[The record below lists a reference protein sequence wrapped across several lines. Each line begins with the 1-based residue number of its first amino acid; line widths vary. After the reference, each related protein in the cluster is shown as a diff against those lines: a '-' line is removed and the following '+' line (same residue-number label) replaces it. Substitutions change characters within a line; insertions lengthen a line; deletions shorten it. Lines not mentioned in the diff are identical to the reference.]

1 MKIKTGLISTILVI
15 IGLVGGPAV
24 ARAQSSEETIKE
36 LEAKIERLEAKIT
49 TLEQALAKAT
59 AAAPAPK
66 VAAKRWTVAEIKA
79 ACTGKT
85 TAEVKAAL
93 GPPDQVKNTLWG
105 YTQLVI
111 ADPESGTE
119 MNFLVLE
126 FVAGKARISQLKK
139 G

>member
-1 MKIKTGLISTILVI
+1 MNIKSGIISTFFVV
-15 IGLVGGPAV
+15 IGLVGSTAV
-24 ARAQSSEETIKE
+24 ARAQDSEEKIKE
-36 LEAKIERLEAKIT
+36 LEAKIERLEAKIA
-49 TLEQALAKAT
+49 TLEQALAKAS
-59 AAAPAPK
+59 AATHAPA

-105 YTQLVI
+105 YEHLI
-111 ADPESGTE
+111 ISDPDSGTE

-126 FVAGKARISQLKK
+126 FVAGKARVSQLRK